1 MGVVRQSL
9 HKIEKV
15 LGYIEEKVAQ
25 LVAEEEIEEH
35 EAKVLDEFRALYQ
48 DLKEKFDTMIQTNIV
63 EHLYEVQVDS
73 LKLLN
78 KTMNDPLM
86 HTLLRHQFDNLIV
99 NPVDHERRLR
109 ALREREV
116 QDHHNRNFDDM
127 GVQIQE
133 RIDQVKQELTQQH
146 TRAME
151 LLQRE
156 HAQRES
162 QHEDLIRDLEEQ
174 LEDTHEN
181 FRRQIDTLNQ
191 EKYQLEENHAE
202 IEIDLSYFKNEK
214 ATLQKKLY
222 DVQNNK

>member
-35 EAKVLDEFRALYQ
+35 EAKALKEFRALYQ
-48 DLKEKFDTMIQTNIV
+48 DLKEKFDTMIQTNIM
-63 EHLYEVQVDS
+63 ELLYEVQVDS

-78 KTMNDPLM
+78 ITMNDPLM

-116 QDHHNRNFDDM
+116 QDHHNRNIDDM

-146 TRAME
+146 THAME

-191 EKYQLEENHAE
+191 EKYQLEENLAE
-202 IEIDLSYFKNEK
+202 IQSKLSKVKTEK
-214 ATLQKKLY
+214 ATLQKKLKE
-222 DVQNNK
+222 VQNNK